1 VLDGVTVPA
10 GTRVSV
16 SVYMLHHNP
25 DVYEDPE
32 SFRPDRFHPDK
43 KDREPFSFV
52 PFSAGPR

>member
-1 VLDGVTVPA
+1 
-10 GTRVSV
+10 
-16 SVYMLHHNP
+16 MLHHNP